1 MFYHF
6 RISSVFFWVVV
17 ILFNFSCNN
26 QAVNIDISGEV
37 INPRTYIIP
46 RADQSI
52 KIDGRED
59 DPSWKKA
66 PFTEDFIDIEGQK
79 IPNQKTQLKML
90 WDEEF
95 LYIYA
100 HLEEKHI
107 WANLKNRD
115 TIIFYNNDFE
125 VFVSPSNSN
134 HNYGEIEINALN
146 TVWDLLLDRPY
157 NTRGNPIFNWNIQ
170 NLKSAVHIEG
180 TLNNPKDTD
189 QYWSVEMAIPMRAL
203 TELKRSPRGKPK
215 IGEQWR
221 INFSRVQWEHDLIDN
236 RYYRKKENGKYLRE
250 NNWVWSSQGVINMH
264 LPENWGYIEFAE
276 SPKMD
281 QPWIHKTDA
290 EIEQIT
296 YALFRKIAYGDYKY
310 LRDNPPGKNTPI
322 QLRGLDDRKLK
333 ILLLNS
339 YTGFDLEVVDRF
351 NGAVYTIDERGYINR
366 PKD

>member
-1 MFYHF
+1 MFSHL
-6 RISSVFFWVVV
+6 RISMAFLWGS
-17 ILFNFSCNN
+17 ILFYFSCKN
-26 QAVNIDISGEV
+26 QVVNIDLSGEL

-46 RADQSI
+46 RADQPI

-79 IPNQKTQLKML
+79 TPNQRTRLKML

-107 WANLKNRD
+107 WATLKERD

-125 VFVSPSNSN
+125 VFISPSNSN

-157 NTRGNPIFNWNIQ
+157 NTKGNPIFNWNLPD
-170 NLKSAVHIEG
+170 LKTAVHIEG

-189 QYWSVEMAIPMRAL
+189 QYWSVEMAIPMPAIK
-203 TELKRSPRGKPK
+203 ELKRSPRKEPLPGQ
-215 IGEQWR
+215 QWR

-236 RYYRKKENGKYLRE
+236 RYYRKKQNGKYLRE
-250 NNWVWSSQGVINMH
+250 NNWVWSPQGVINMH
-264 LPENWGYIEFAE
+264 LPEHWGYIEFAE

-310 LRDNPPGKNTPI
+310 LRDNPPGKITPI
-322 QLRGLDDRKLK
+322 QLRGWDDRKLK
-333 ILLLNS
+333 ITLLNS
-339 YTGFDLEVVDRF
+339 YTGFDIAVVDQLS
-351 NGAVYTIDERGYINR
+351 GLIYTIDERGYLNR
-366 PKD
+366 PKDQ